1 MKYHSGILKDK
12 LQNYY
17 ILSFVNEKK
26 TKRDEKKL
34 TTHF

>member
-12 LQNYY
+12 LQNYN
-17 ILSFVNEKK
+17 ILSFVNEKNK
-26 TKRDEKKL
+26 KDEKKL